1 MVIGVYEAKTQLS
14 KLFGR
19 VANGKE
25 VVANGKEVVLGKA
38 GKSLARLVP
47 YRKTKQPRV
56 PGRLAGKVRIA
67 ADFDETP
74 DWSKA

>member
-14 KLFGR
+14 KLLGR
-19 VANGKE
+19 
-25 VVANGKEVVLGKA
+25 VANGKEVVLGKA